1 MCGLVRACCTS
12 AWLISAR
19 ESSLVAGYSDERRLV
34 ELQTSGGA
42 SPADAIMC
50 LLDSAVPPVDARKD
64 PSSEA
69 AQLDEARM
77 LLHVGTLGLAL
88 LTPSRRLSPVASQ
101 LSQRTCSP
109 QMIGSMDR
117 LLDTFRS
124 PDPSELPGVCTHCYP
139 QVAAR
144 PQALTCATGPI
155 VP

>member
-1 MCGLVRACCTS
+1 MPGKIQLR
-12 AWLISAR
+12 
-19 ESSLVAGYSDERRLV
+19 
-34 ELQTSGGA
+34 
-42 SPADAIMC
+42 
-50 LLDSAVPPVDARKD
+50 
-64 PSSEA
+64 EA

-101 LSQRTCSP
+101 WSQRTCSP
-109 QMIGSMDR
+109 QMIGSIDR
-117 LLDTFRS
+117 LLDTLRT
-124 PDPSELPGVCTHCYP
+124 PDASELPGVCTHCYP

>member
-1 MCGLVRACCTS
+1 MPGKIQLR
-12 AWLISAR
+12 
-19 ESSLVAGYSDERRLV
+19 
-34 ELQTSGGA
+34 
-42 SPADAIMC
+42 
-50 LLDSAVPPVDARKD
+50 
-64 PSSEA
+64 EA

-101 LSQRTCSP
+101 FSQRACSP

>member
-1 MCGLVRACCTS
+1 MPGKIQLR
-12 AWLISAR
+12 
-19 ESSLVAGYSDERRLV
+19 
-34 ELQTSGGA
+34 
-42 SPADAIMC
+42 
-50 LLDSAVPPVDARKD
+50 
-64 PSSEA
+64 EA

-117 LLDTFRS
+117 LLDAFRS

-139 QVAAR
+139 PSRCAPAGPDVRDRPIVPQVAASGTR
-144 PQALTCATGPI
+144 SGTQRGCRATRSG
-155 VP
+155 